1 MEDRPGASE
10 GEVGGHIQYQTGISL
25 DDKQREYWSLYTAEN
40 REKYFWIFLNSF
52 VEKWEQKVFFA
63 LVSYRQTDCQY
74 WQYVAWS
81 WLAWNQ
87 KSMNQILNRNSAL
100 FQMT

>member
-1 MEDRPGASE
+1 MWNSFYKDFTRIVLSKHPMLQKSQNIHKFRE
-10 GEVGGHIQYQTGISL
+10 
-25 DDKQREYWSLYTAEN
+25 QR
-40 REKYFWIFLNSF
+40 KIFLDLPQQFRREMGTGGN
-52 VEKWEQKVFFA
+52 
-63 LVSYRQTDCQY
+63 LCSYELETDSQY

-87 KSMNQILNRNSAL
+87 KSMNQIFNRNNAL